1 MPVTAADRELVLRT
15 FGETK
20 VAKGVLGF
28 KPLSADTPASMG
40 QPRQIQRGSGD
51 PKPLVGNV
59 MGSAAKTAAA
69 AKSKEKEEKET
80 EPEVVDLALASDTP
94 VKKAPEKKP
103 EEESE
108 NKAEYT
114 KDAAIT
120 EALRSLSP
128 LLKKLLL
135 GGGIGAGVGGVRGA
149 LNPGAEPRLASALR
163 GGVTGAGI
171 GAGAG
176 AGAHFLPKLLQHLG
190 PGAGGADAAAD
201 FATSMKAAPYVGG
214 AAGGLAGGAAS
225 RVVTGPSPAKK
236 EAPKAESAE
245 SKKPKA
251 KEPAKEAALL
261 ISAALRE
268 AGQLPDDAAPS
279 ASDTKP
285 DKQAPQQKAVKLDEG
300 GAPAA
305 PSGDI
310 PVLGATGGHV
320 LGGLE
325 KLLGG
330 IGWEGGQRK
339 LQEWGQSPTAR
350 NIAGGTTAT
359 LAAIITAL
367 AARKALGRGGEDDMY
382 AEAALKL
389 RLVKRALMGQG
400 VPAFKDSD
408 GKNEQFGIPTRAG
421 VTSTRRE
428 AVFGDLDRWSRGR

>member
-1 MPVTAADRELVLRT
+1 MPATAADREMVLRA

-20 VAKGVLGF
+20 VATGVLGF
-28 KPLSADTPASMG
+28 KPLASGTPSSMG
-40 QPRQIQRGSGD
+40 QPTKIQFGGGD

-59 MGSAAKTAAA
+59 PGGGAKTAAA

-80 EPEVVDLALASDTP
+80 EPEVVDLATASDTAP
-94 VKKAPEKKP
+94 KKAPEKKP
-103 EEESE
+103 EEKSE
-108 NKAEYT
+108 NAAEYT

-135 GGGIGAGVGGVRGA
+135 GGGIGAGVGGIRGA
-149 LNPGAEPRLASALR
+149 LNPGDEPRLASALR
-163 GGVTGAGI
+163 GGVMGGGL

-190 PGAGGADAAAD
+190 AGGGGADAAAD

-214 AAGGLAGGAAS
+214 AAGGLAGGAAG
-225 RVVTGPSPAKK
+225 RLLTGPSPAKK
-236 EAPKAESAE
+236 EAPKEESAE
-245 SKKPKA
+245 TEKPKA

-261 ISAALRE
+261 VSAALRE
-268 AGQLPDDAAPS
+268 SAPPADS
-279 ASDTKP
+279 PAPTASDTKP
-285 DKQAPQQKAVKLDEG
+285 DAKAPQQKAVKPDEDG
-300 GAPAA
+300 A

-310 PVLGATGGHV
+310 PILGATGGHV

-330 IGWEGGQRK
+330 IGWEGGQQK

-359 LAAIITAL
+359 LAAILSAL
-367 AARKALGRGGEDDMY
+367 AARKALGSGGEDEMY
-382 AEAALKL
+382 AEAASKL
-389 RLVKRALMGQG
+389 HIVKRALMGQG
-400 VPAFKDSD
+400 APAFKDPD
-408 GKNEQFGIPTRAG
+408 GKNAQFGIPVRAG
-421 VTSTRRE
+421 VTSTHRE